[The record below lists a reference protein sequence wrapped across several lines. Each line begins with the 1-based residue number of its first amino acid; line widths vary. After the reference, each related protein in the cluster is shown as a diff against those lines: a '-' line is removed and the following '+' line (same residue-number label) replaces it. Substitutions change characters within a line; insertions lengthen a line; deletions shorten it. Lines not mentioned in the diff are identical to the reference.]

1 MIKAVYPGSFDP
13 LSNGHLD
20 IITRASKIMDEV
32 HVVVSYNQNKKSIFS
47 VEERIEMIKM
57 VTKDFKNV
65 YVTSYDGLVVNY
77 CKNNDIKIL
86 IRGLRNY
93 QDYEQ
98 EFSLYQF
105 NRGIDSD
112 IETMLML
119 PSNKHIFVSSSA
131 IKELVSFDADIS
143 LYVPKQIKEII
154 IQKYKSRK

>member
-20 IITRASKIMDEV
+20 IITRASKIMDEI
-32 HVVVSYNQNKKSIFS
+32 HVVVSYNQNKKSVFT
-47 VEERIEMIKM
+47 VEERVQMIKM
-57 VTKDFKNV
+57 VTKDLKNV

-77 CKNNDIKIL
+77 CKNNNIKIL

-143 LYVPKQIKEII
+143 LYVPKEIKEII
-154 IQKYKSRK
+154 IEKYKSRK

>member
-20 IITRASKIMDEV
+20 IITRASKIMDEI
-32 HVVVSYNQNKKSIFS
+32 HVVVSYNQNKKSVFT
-47 VEERIEMIKM
+47 VEERVQMIKI
-57 VTKDFKNV
+57 VTKDLKNV

-77 CKNNDIKIL
+77 CKNNNIKIL

-143 LYVPKQIKEII
+143 LYVPKEIKEII
-154 IQKYKSRK
+154 IEKYKSRK